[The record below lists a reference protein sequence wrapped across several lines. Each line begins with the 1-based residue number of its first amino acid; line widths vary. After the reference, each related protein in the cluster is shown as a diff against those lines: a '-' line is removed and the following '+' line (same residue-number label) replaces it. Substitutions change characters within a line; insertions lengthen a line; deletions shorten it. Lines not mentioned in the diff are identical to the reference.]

1 MRQQNTKLLIL
12 YFVEIPISNHMKHN
26 FGAGPGILPHEV
38 LKQAAAAVV
47 DFNGIGLSILE
58 ISHRSPE
65 FEAVL
70 DEAVKLVKELLEVPE
85 GYSVL
90 FLQGGAST
98 QFAMIP
104 YNLLADNAK
113 AAYVESGVWANKA
126 LKEAKYFGGVDV
138 IATSKESNFT
148 YIPKDYTVPSD
159 AAYLHL
165 TSNNTI
171 YGTQLHEFP
180 ASTIPVVCDMS
191 SDIFSRT
198 INVADFGLIYAG
210 AQKNMGPAGTTL
222 VIVKDELL
230 GKTDRKIPAML
241 DYKIHIDNGS
251 MYNTPPVFAI
261 YVSMLTLAWVKS
273 KGGVAAIQKENEA
286 KARVLYT
293 EIERNPLFKPV
304 CATED
309 RSNMNVCF
317 VMENPELEKPF
328 LKLCDERG
336 IIGIKGHRSVGGF
349 RASIYNALSI
359 NSVYALIEVMQ
370 EFAEKNK

>member
-1 MRQQNTKLLIL
+1 
-12 YFVEIPISNHMKHN
+12 MKHN

-38 LKQAAAAVV
+38 LKQAAQAVV
-47 DFNGIGLSILE
+47 DFNGMGLSLLE
-58 ISHRSPE
+58 ISHRAPE

-70 DEAVKLVKELLEVPE
+70 NEAVKLVKELLEVPE

-90 FLQGGAST
+90 FLQGGASS
-98 QFAMIP
+98 QFAMVP
-104 YNLLADNAK
+104 YNLLPSDGK

-126 LKEAKYFGGVDV
+126 LKEAKFFGEVEV

-148 YIPKDYTVPSD
+148 YIPKDYTIPAD

-180 ASTIPVVCDMS
+180 KSPIPVACDMS
-191 SDIFSRT
+191 SDIFSRK
-198 INVADFGLIYAG
+198 INVADFGVIYAG

-222 VIVKDELL
+222 VIVKDEIL
-230 GKTDRKIPAML
+230 GKVDRKIPSMFS
-241 DYKIHIDNGS
+241 YKVHAENGS

-261 YVSMLTLAWVKS
+261 YVSMLTLNWIKS
-273 KGGVAAIQKENEA
+273 KGGIGALAAENKA
-286 KARVLYT
+286 KSKALYT
-293 EIERNPLFKPV
+293 EIDRNPLFKPV
-304 CATED
+304 CAVED
-309 RSNMNVCF
+309 RSDMNVCF

-336 IIGIKGHRSVGGF
+336 IVGVKGHRSVGGF
-349 RASIYNALSI
+349 RASIYNALPI
-359 NSVYALIEVMQ
+359 TSVHALIDVMQ
-370 EFAEKNK
+370 EFEEKNS